1 MTKLPVMTQGN
12 GEPANSTSVMVM
24 GIVSAL
30 SFMILYGVLY
40 PSHPFPG
47 LGEII
52 PLFSSLGNS
61 LVWFFIS
68 GIILGLGM
76 MIAMLIGEGI
86 AE

>member
-1 MTKLPVMTQGN
+1 MTKLPEMTQGN

-61 LVWFFIS
+61 LVWF
-68 GIILGLGM
+68 LGM